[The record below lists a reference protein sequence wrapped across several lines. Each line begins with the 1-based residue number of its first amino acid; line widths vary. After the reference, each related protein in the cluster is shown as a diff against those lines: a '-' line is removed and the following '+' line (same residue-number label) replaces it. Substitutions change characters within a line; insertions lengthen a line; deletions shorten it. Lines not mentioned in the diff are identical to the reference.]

1 MTESSSISLIWML
14 KWLLSA
20 LLSFH
25 DYILPT
31 IERYKRSKIRKIS
44 VEVVGET
51 QIGDTQITK

>member
-1 MTESSSISLIWML
+1 ML